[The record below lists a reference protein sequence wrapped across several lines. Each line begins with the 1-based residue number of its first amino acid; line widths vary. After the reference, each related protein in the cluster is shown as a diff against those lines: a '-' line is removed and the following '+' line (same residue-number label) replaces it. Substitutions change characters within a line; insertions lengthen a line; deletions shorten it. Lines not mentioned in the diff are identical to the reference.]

1 MKPITSYISGSKKL
15 SMEESFVS
23 DGTNPPSYGER
34 ITVLSMD
41 GGGIRGILPGTILS
55 FLESKLQELDGA
67 DARIADYFDVI
78 AGTSTGGLIASM
90 LTAPD
95 ENQRPL
101 FMARD
106 IVPFYLQHCPRIF
119 PQSHSTV
126 TRLQTLTGPK
136 YNGKYLRSL
145 IRRMLGARRLHET
158 LTRVVIP
165 TFDIKLLQPTIFSS
179 FVAEMDSSKDALLSD
194 ICISTSS
201 APTYLPAYNFRTH
214 DSDGNER
221 EFHLV
226 DGGVAAN
233 NPALLAMKPT
243 GAVFPGGPEEHLAS
257 KALQHENY
265 VVISLG
271 TGTSKIEKKY
281 NAKRAARWGILGWLY
296 KEGHSPLVDAFTFA
310 SGDMVDLHM
319 SLIFRSIR
327 CEHNYLRI
335 QQDDTLSGDTSSTDK
350 ATRKNMEAL
359 VKIGKELLQKPV
371 SRMNLDNGIFEPVE
385 NAGTNEEALTRFAKL
400 LSDERRLRRQRIK
413 NSSAQAL
420 FDKLSQPNVFAW
432 TAILGF
438 YSRNGLSDECVR
450 TYSEMKLKGVLP
462 DKYVFPKVFRACG
475 QLLWLEVG
483 IQVHKDVV
491 ICGCEFDLQ
500 VCNSLIDMYSKSG
513 DVGSGRRVFDE
524 MVERDVLSWN
534 SMISGYCKRIQDALN
549 VFELMDRFDVVTWNA
564 MILGF
569 VDLEMGHLALECFSK
584 MQRSGI
590 MNNQITISTV
600 LPACDL
606 KSGKQVH
613 AYITKNSFSSVIP
626 VWNALIHM
634 YSKCGCIGTAYSIF
648 SNMISRDLVSWNT
661 MIGGFGMHGLGQFA
675 LQLLRDMS
683 HSDVCPNSVTFTSA
697 LSACSHSGLVDEGM
711 ELFHT
716 MTRDFGF
723 TPGMEHFSC
732 VVDLLARADRL
743 EDAVG
748 FIEKM
753 PLKPSKHI
761 WSALLAACRAQQNV
775 SVAKLAAEQLFQ
787 LEPEHAG
794 NYVTLSNIYARA
806 GRWDD
811 AVAVRKLMEDRGLVK
826 PSGYSWI

>member
-1 MKPITSYISGSKKL
+1 
-15 SMEESFVS
+15 
-23 DGTNPPSYGER
+23 
-34 ITVLSMD
+34 
-41 GGGIRGILPGTILS
+41 
-55 FLESKLQELDGA
+55 
-67 DARIADYFDVI
+67 
-78 AGTSTGGLIASM
+78 M
-90 LTAPD
+90 LTKLVQMYAD
-95 ENQRPL
+95 CG
-101 FMARD
+101 D
-106 IVPFYLQHCPRIF
+106 
-119 PQSHSTV
+119 
-126 TRLQTLTGPK
+126 
-136 YNGKYLRSL
+136 
-145 IRRMLGARRLHET
+145 LG
-158 LTRVVIP
+158 
-165 TFDIKLLQPTIFSS
+165 
-179 FVAEMDSSKDALLSD
+179 
-194 ICISTSS
+194 
-201 APTYLPAYNFRTH
+201 
-214 DSDGNER
+214 
-221 EFHLV
+221 
-226 DGGVAAN
+226 
-233 NPALLAMKPT
+233 
-243 GAVFPGGPEEHLAS
+243 
-257 KALQHENY
+257 
-265 VVISLG
+265 
-271 TGTSKIEKKY
+271 
-281 NAKRAARWGILGWLY
+281 
-296 KEGHSPLVDAFTFA
+296 
-310 SGDMVDLHM
+310 
-319 SLIFRSIR
+319 
-327 CEHNYLRI
+327 
-335 QQDDTLSGDTSSTDK
+335 
-350 ATRKNMEAL
+350 
-359 VKIGKELLQKPV
+359 
-371 SRMNLDNGIFEPVE
+371 
-385 NAGTNEEALTRFAKL
+385 
-400 LSDERRLRRQRIK
+400 
-413 NSSAQAL
+413 SAQAL

-534 SMISGYCKRIQDALN
+534 SMISGYVCNGFLEFSVELLASMRIRGFEPDMVTWNTVMDAYCRMGLCDEAWEIFEQIKEPNIISLTTLVSGYSRIGNHEKSLGIFREMMSRRVAFPDLDSLSSVLVSCRHLGALVCGQEIHGYGIRSVDSSSFYKSAGAALLTMYVKCKRIQDALN

-661 MIGGFGMHGLGQFA
+661 MIGGFGMHGLGQSA